1 MELIKVQQVINNDS
15 KKPGEED
22 SSLISNRNL
31 NPQVS
36 KDIVQTQ
43 QNPFIEANT
52 KSVSL
57 SHLERECTVPV
68 FSKDNEVTISHNQF
82 IHSAMRAA
90 MDSLGV
96 ELTRPE
102 IRISH
107 QIKGRTPDA
116 IHIPANELQDHQR
129 TIYYERMAWISR
141 IPSITAEIGGNLVAL
156 TIGGV
161 RAYNH
166 ENLYSKKSFE
176 KFKFFIGFQN
186 MVCCNLCIST
196 DGYSKEI
203 KADNTENLGSKFREL
218 ISSYNTDQQLEKM
231 LRLEK
236 QVMSDSQFASL
247 IGRAKLYQFLPKEQK
262 LKLPEL
268 LLTDNHF
275 NSIAKDFYSDESF
288 CRNESGDIS
297 MWKVYNLFTGA
308 NKSSYINTF
317 LDRNENAFSFA
328 EGLSKAINGD
338 NNYHWFLS

>member
-1 MELIKVQQVINNDS
+1 MELIKVHQETNNVSVI
-15 KKPGEED
+15 PGETD
-22 SSLISNRNL
+22 STLISNKNL
-31 NPQVS
+31 SLQVS
-36 KDIVQTQ
+36 KDIIRTQ

-57 SHLERECTVPV
+57 SHLEKDCTIPV

-82 IHSAMRAA
+82 IHSAMKAV
-90 MDSLGV
+90 MDTLGV

-102 IRISH
+102 IRTSH

-116 IHIPANELQDHQR
+116 IHIPANELLDNQR

-141 IPSITAEIGGNLVAL
+141 VPSITAEIGGNLVAL

-196 DGYSKEI
+196 DGYKGEL
-203 KADNTENLGSKFREL
+203 KADNTINLYSKVREL
-218 ISSYNTDQQLEKM
+218 AISYNTDQQLERM
-231 LRLEK
+231 LRLER
-236 QVMSDSQFASL
+236 QVMSDSQFATL

-262 LKLPEL
+262 LKLPNL

-275 NSIAKDFYSDESF
+275 NTIAKDFYSDQSF
-288 CRNESGDIS
+288 CRNDSGNIS

-308 NKSSYINTF
+308 NKSSYIDTF